1 MLKTN
6 QRKNKYIEDKDIPR
20 PLRPRIVSATRRGRL
35 RKEFKVRDGLSTMPH
50 SGANAV
56 ISSVSTSYNDDILA
70 LRADVLPVLQF
81 RVKQR
86 CSIELKTKKCQKT
99 RMGFVN

>member
-6 QRKNKYIEDKDIPR
+6 QRENKHIEDKDIPR

-56 ISSVSTSYNDDILA
+56 ISSVSTSNNDDILA

-86 CSIELKTKKCQKT
+86 CSIELKKKVLKTK
-99 RMGFVN
+99 MGFVN